1 VAAVA
6 VIGGQL
12 PALVRNEGA
21 PQVVVVETPTGV
33 VLFTLASWLDCPI
46 VDVPISTWKAEI
58 VGAGNASKT
67 DVREFARSQ
76 GWRFSTQDEADA
88 LCIGRYAQTL
98 EFE

>member
-1 VAAVA
+1 
-6 VIGGQL
+6 
-12 PALVRNEGA
+12 
-21 PQVVVVETPTGV
+21 VVVETPTGAHPSRALIATWGV